1 MSTDGRTV
9 FFVILLT
16 MAHVSESWVRAQDTA
31 SEPDGVSLN
40 HVLADLNFDRSWVSS
55 HFLVS
60 VKSIIHSVLDEFVQF
75 FVKAVKQSAA
85 S

>member
-31 SEPDGVSLN
+31 SKPDGISLN